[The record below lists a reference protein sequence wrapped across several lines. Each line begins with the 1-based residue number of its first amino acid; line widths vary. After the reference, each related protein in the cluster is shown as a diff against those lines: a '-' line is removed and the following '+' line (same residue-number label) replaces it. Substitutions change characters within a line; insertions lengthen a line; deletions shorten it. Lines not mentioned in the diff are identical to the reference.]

1 MNITLKLREN
11 SAYFTPNKIL
21 YADNESLEITVRHKG
36 RIVNRGFL
44 IFNDNLYA
52 VSDDICVIPHDA
64 INTVNTC
71 ELQDRKGD
79 DVIHRW
85 RVENLYCHKHE
96 IGAENGARLLAE
108 REFYAVTVEQMSK
121 DISVLQS
128 KIYKFEKTVDQL
140 ENGKFRLFKFKTEE
154 NKK

>member
-21 YADNESLEITVRHKG
+21 YADNENLEITVRHKG

-44 IFNDNLYA
+44 IFNDKLYA
-52 VSDDICVIPHDA
+52 LADNVCVIPHDA

-85 RVENLYCHKHE
+85 RVENLYSHKYNM
-96 IGAENGARLLAE
+96 GAESDARLVAE
-108 REFYAVTVEQMSK
+108 REFYTVTAKQLSEE
-121 DISVLQS
+121 ISVLQS
-128 KIYKFEKTVDQL
+128 KICKLEKAVDQL

>member
-1 MNITLKLREN
+1 VNITLKLREN

-52 VSDDICVIPHDA
+52 LSDNICIIPHNA

-71 ELQDRKGD
+71 GLQDRKGD
-79 DVIHRW
+79 DVIHGW
-85 RVENLYCHKHE
+85 RVENLYCHKYDM
-96 IGAENGARLLAE
+96 GTENGARLVAE
-108 REFYAVTVEQMSK
+108 REFYAVTAKQLSEE
-121 DISVLQS
+121 ISVLQS
-128 KIYKFEKTVDQL
+128 KIYKLEKTVDQL

>member
-44 IFNDNLYA
+44 IFNDKLYA
-52 VSDDICVIPHDA
+52 LSDNVCVIPHGA

-71 ELQDRKGD
+71 ELQDRKGN
-79 DVIHRW
+79 DVVHRW
-85 RVENLYCHKHE
+85 RVENLYCHKYE
-96 IGAENGARLLAE
+96 VGTENANRLVAE
-108 REFYAVTVEQMSK
+108 REFYAVTTKQLSE

-128 KIYKFEKTVDQL
+128 KICKLEKAVDQL